1 MMAAANRPAAVPQSL
16 GGLRRRLTTWYAA
29 TFLVILSL
37 LGIGMFA
44 VITRRFDRD
53 LDESL
58 RVDTAELGRVAEA
71 RGIPIALEYVRI
83 PERTL
88 TVVDTLGAPFGADT
102 VPPWIAL
109 LARDAWHSGRQTA
122 EGQHDEKDR
131 ILRAS
136 ARPVRPAKGE
146 PLVVVAIAD
155 EVELEDKY
163 AVLIAEFG
171 AAAFVAV
178 VLVVIGG
185 WVVARQST
193 APVERAIDHMRR
205 FMADAAHEL
214 RTPLTVVRS
223 RAEVALQRSR
233 TPEDYVLALHGIE
246 RETER
251 LGRIVEDLLMLARAD
266 VGERPLQRERVFLDD
281 VTLDAAEAARAMA
294 ERKSIRVEV
303 QSFEEAAV
311 TGDASLLRQL
321 ALILLDNA
329 IKYTEPNGLV
339 HVDVTVSD
347 GSAVLRVSD
356 TGLGI
361 PDDQL
366 AHVFERFYRADAART
381 RRAGSADVS
390 SEGAGLGLSIAQW
403 IVEEHEGTIRIESAV
418 GNGTTVIVQLPVASQ
433 SSVSSS

>member
-1 MMAAANRPAAVPQSL
+1 MTTANRPAAVPQSL
-16 GGLRRRLTTWYAA
+16 GGLRRRLTAWYAA

-44 VITRRFDRD
+44 VITQRFDHD

-58 RVDTAELGRVAEA
+58 RVDTAELERVAEA
-71 RGIPIALEYVRI
+71 RGVPVALEYVRI
-83 PERTL
+83 PDRTL
-88 TVVDTLGAPFGADT
+88 RVVDTLGAPIGADT
-102 VPPWIAL
+102 VPQWIGA
-109 LARDAWHSGRQTA
+109 LARDAWRASRPTA
-122 EGQHDEKDR
+122 EAQHADADR
-131 ILRAS
+131 LLRAS
-136 ARPVRPAKGE
+136 ARAVRTAKDA
-146 PLVVVAIAD
+146 PFVAVAIAD
-155 EVELEDKY
+155 EIELEDKY

-171 AAAFVAV
+171 AAAFAAV
-178 VLVVIGG
+178 VLVALGG
-185 WVVARQST
+185 WLVARQST

-233 TPEDYVLALHGIE
+233 TPEDYAVVLRGIE

-251 LGRIVEDLLMLARAD
+251 LGHIVEDLLMLARAD

-311 TGDASLLRQL
+311 IGDASLLRQL

-329 IKYTEPNGLV
+329 IKYTEPNGLI
-339 HVDVTVSD
+339 HVDVTLSD

-361 PDDQL
+361 ADDQL

-381 RRAGSADVS
+381 RRAGSTDVS

-403 IVEEHEGTIRIESAV
+403 IVEEHGGTIRIESAA
-418 GNGTTVIVQLPVASQ
+418 GKGTTVIVQLPAAPQ
-433 SSVSSS
+433 PAVSSS

>member
-1 MMAAANRPAAVPQSL
+1 MAAVSRPAAVPQSL
-16 GGLRRRLTTWYAA
+16 GGLRRRLTAWYAA
-29 TFLVILSL
+29 TFLVILLL

-58 RVDTAELGRVAEA
+58 RVDTAELQRAAEV
-71 RGIPIALEYVRI
+71 RGVSTALEYVRI
-83 PERTL
+83 PDRTL
-88 TVVDTLGAPFGADT
+88 MVVDTLGGPLAADS
-102 VPPWIAL
+102 VPPWIKV
-109 LARDAWHSGRQTA
+109 LARTAWHA
-122 EGQHDEKDR
+122 ESPTVEAQYSDAAR
-131 ILRAS
+131 LLRAS
-136 ARPVRPAKGE
+136 ARPVHAAKGE
-146 PLVVVAIAD
+146 PFVIVAVAD
-155 EVELEDKY
+155 EIELEDKY

-303 QSFEEAAV
+303 KSFDEAAV
-311 TGDASLLRQL
+311 IGDASLLRQL

-339 HVDVTVSD
+339 HVDVTVAD
-347 GSAVLRVSD
+347 GSAVLRVGD

-366 AHVFERFYRADAART
+366 SHVFERFYRADAART
-381 RRAGSADVS
+381 RRAGSAEVS

-403 IVEEHEGTIRIESAV
+403 IVEEHGGTIRIESTV
-418 GNGTTVIVQLPVASQ
+418 GKGTTVIVQLPAASQ
-433 SSVSSS
+433 SPVSSS